1 MENTV
6 LDYVL
11 ATPPQQQQKNMKALV
26 SVSVRPV
33 NSGRY
38 VGKKWRH
45 FHPFREMDHLS
56 GLPRLIVF

>member
-33 NSGRY
+33 NSGR
-38 VGKKWRH
+38 VDPF
-45 FHPFREMDHLS
+45 FH
-56 GLPRLIVF
+56 LIIPQLIIDDNELQHGE